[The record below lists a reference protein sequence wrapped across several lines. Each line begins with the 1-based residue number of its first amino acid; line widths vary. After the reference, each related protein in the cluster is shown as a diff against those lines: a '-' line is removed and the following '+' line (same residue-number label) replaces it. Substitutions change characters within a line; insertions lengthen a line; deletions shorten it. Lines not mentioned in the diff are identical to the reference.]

1 MRTTCAL
8 ERDETPA
15 KGWPEDYR
23 ICYELLKAVALS
35 QQSYVMKPHTLSP
48 PKTHTHTNTHTHH
61 PSIHLLLSSENAKG
75 VRRCRPFRLV
85 LRCWWSGLTETLVV
99 VKPLLMECLVAVLTL
114 DRLYGEVT
122 LSLMVGQTCLIPS
135 LKRAARMVAV

>member
-1 MRTTCAL
+1 MLEKHGCPVKAL
-8 ERDETPA
+8 
-15 KGWPEDYR
+15 KS
-23 ICYELLKAVALS
+23 ELYYSSTLYQVVFQVLHYANLIVAHAPT
-35 QQSYVMKPHTLSP
+35 VWAR
-48 PKTHTHTNTHTHH
+48 TNTHLYTYTHH
-61 PSIHLLLSSENAKG
+61 PSIHLLLSSENTKE

-99 VKPLLMECLVAVLTL
+99 VKPLLMKCLVAVLTL
-114 DRLYGEVT
+114 DGLCGEVT